1 MRRPRFIAEQAR
13 HAKGLLGRIIAFIMA
28 RETWAANRQAVAA
41 LEIGQHDHVLDVG
54 CGHGRGL
61 AVLAARA
68 SKGQVVGIDPS
79 RLMIEIAAK
88 RNRGLVKAKR
98 VRAVVAAVEALPF
111 PDAAFD
117 KALCVHVVYFWPDL
131 DAALAEIARVLKP
144 GGRLALL
151 FRTNAN
157 TTAVQSFPS
166 DVYRFPSLAE
176 MVSALAG
183 AGFSMDPT
191 QTAGDETAG
200 PILLVAD
207 RIAALEQGAI

>member
-28 RETWAANRQAVAA
+28 RETWAANRQAIAA
-41 LEIGQHDHVLDVG
+41 LRINERDDVLDIG

-61 AVLAARA
+61 GALAARA
-68 SKGQVVGIDPS
+68 SRGQVVGIDPS
-79 RLMIEIAAK
+79 SLMIEIAAK
-88 RNRGLVKAKR
+88 RNRRLVNANKAR
-98 VRAVVAAVEALPF
+98 VLVAAVEALPF
-111 PDAAFD
+111 PDGAFD

-131 DAALAEIARVLKP
+131 AVALAEIARVLKP

-157 TTAVQSFPS
+157 TAAVQSFPS

-176 MVSALAG
+176 MVAALAA
-183 AGFSMDPT
+183 AGFSVDANE
-191 QTAGDETAG
+191 TAGDENTG
-200 PILLVAD
+200 PVLLVAE
-207 RIAALEQGAI
+207 RVVLQS